1 MPSES
6 LQFPRIYLL
15 GNSVNSLIVL
25 ITLVGYLGEEG
36 NAYMDGR
43 HLRVDRHD
51 GWHGY
56 MEMEREQLAQ
66 RADGKM
72 ARMLGRALPG
82 ESQEELDLISSEDQ
96 FLAQAGYRL
105 LKHGDKVW
113 AKHIEDMSREDR
125 HARIEYE
132 KELVRWLKSRVERL
146 KTG

>member
-1 MPSES
+1 
-6 LQFPRIYLL
+6 
-15 GNSVNSLIVL
+15 VNSLIVL
-25 ITLVGYLGEEG
+25 IPLVGYLGEEG

-82 ESQEELDLISSEDQ
+82 ESQEEL
-96 FLAQAGYRL
+96 A
-105 LKHGDKVW
+105 
-113 AKHIEDMSREDR
+113 
-125 HARIEYE
+125 
-132 KELVRWLKSRVERL
+132 
-146 KTG
+146 